1 MDQDMTAQPGDR
13 AAGRT
18 HLVLEPLRGRRAWM
32 SVTTLLI
39 GSNLLVAAA
48 MLIVGAGL
56 WHSSSAVQM
65 AWGANFGPAT
75 KDGEWWRLGT
85 AMFLHFGV
93 VHLAMNMLALWD
105 GGRLVERI
113 FGPTR
118 FAAIYFSSGL
128 TGNLLSLIVQGDR
141 AVSGGASG
149 AIFGIYGAFLA
160 YLLHE
165 RRHLP
170 PGGFRWL
177 FWGAAAFSGITL
189 TLGFL
194 IPGID
199 NAAHVGGLVTGATGG
214 FVLLKP
220 FTTTDP
226 PLRRMQRRVAA
237 AFGLVVAALIAS
249 IPDPLYRW
257 SEEQA
262 ARGEIREFI
271 GEDARINA
279 RLRKILEE
287 GRTGGASFEQLAG
300 RIETEVTES
309 YEQSFEQLSALRVD
323 PGIPSAATLDQLRRY
338 AEARRD
344 ASHAL
349 AEGVRKNDPQQIR
362 DALSSARKA
371 ARPQP
376 KAPPV
381 EEPPQKP

>member
-1 MDQDMTAQPGDR
+1 MEQGITAQARDR
-13 AAGRT
+13 NASRPQ
-18 HLVLEPLRGRRAWM
+18 LVLEPLRGRRAWI
-32 SVTTLLI
+32 SVTAFLI
-39 GSNLLVAAA
+39 ASNLLVAGA

-56 WHSSSAVQM
+56 WHSSSTVQM

-75 KDGEWWRLGT
+75 KDGEWWRLGS

-113 FGPTR
+113 FGPVR
-118 FAAIYFSSGL
+118 FAVIYFSSGL
-128 TGNLLSLIVQGDR
+128 AGNLLSLIVQGDR
-141 AVSGGASG
+141 AISGGASG
-149 AIFGIYGAFLA
+149 AIFGIYGAFLV

-165 RRHLP
+165 RRHLH
-170 PGGFRWL
+170 PGDFKWM

-189 TLGFL
+189 VFGFL

-199 NAAHVGGLVTGATGG
+199 NAAHVGGFVTGAMFG

-220 FTTTDP
+220 FATNNQSLHRT
-226 PLRRMQRRVAA
+226 QRLLAGG
-237 AFGLVVAALIAS
+237 FGLVLAALVTR
-249 IPDPLYRW
+249 IPDPVYRW

-262 ARGEIREFI
+262 ARGEIRQFI

-300 RIETEVTES
+300 RIETDVVER
-309 YEQSFEQLSALRVD
+309 YEQSFEQLSALHVG
-323 PGIPSAATLDQLRRY
+323 PGVPSAAALEQLRRY

-362 DALSSARKA
+362 DALSSARQA
-371 ARPQP
+371 ARPQQ
-376 KAPPV
+376 KAPPA
-381 EEPPQKP
+381 ERPPLKP

>member
-165 RRHLP
+165 RRRLHP
-170 PGGFRWL
+170 RGFRWM

-214 FVLLKP
+214 FVLLQP
-220 FTTTDP
+220 FTSTDP
-226 PLRRMQRRVAA
+226 IAAPYAATGRRCVR
-237 AFGLVVAALIAS
+237 
-249 IPDPLYRW
+249 
-257 SEEQA
+257 
-262 ARGEIREFI
+262 
-271 GEDARINA
+271 
-279 RLRKILEE
+279 
-287 GRTGGASFEQLAG
+287 AG
-300 RIETEVTES
+300 RCRA
-309 YEQSFEQLSALRVD
+309 QSRAFPIRSIGGPKNRPRV
-323 PGIPSAATLDQLRRY
+323 GKF
-338 AEARRD
+338 
-344 ASHAL
+344 AS
-349 AEGVRKNDPQQIR
+349 
-362 DALSSARKA
+362 SSART
-371 ARPQP
+371 Q
-376 KAPPV
+376 
-381 EEPPQKP
+381 E

>member
-1 MDQDMTAQPGDR
+1 MDQGMTAQPRDR
-13 AAGRT
+13 TARRT
-18 HLVLEPLRGRRAWM
+18 RPALEPLRGRRAWF
-32 SVTTLLI
+32 SVMTVLI
-39 GSNLLVAAA
+39 ASNLLVAVA

-56 WHSSSAVQM
+56 WHSSSTVQM

-113 FGPTR
+113 FGPAR

-149 AIFGIYGAFLA
+149 AIFGIYGAFLV

-165 RRHLP
+165 RRHLH
-170 PGGFRWL
+170 PGDFKWM

-194 IPGID
+194 MPGID
-199 NAAHVGGLVTGATGG
+199 NAAHVGGLVTGATAG
-214 FVLLKP
+214 FALLKP
-220 FTTTDP
+220 FASDNP
-226 PLRRMQRRVAA
+226 SLRLMQRLAGAAYGLAIVA
-237 AFGLVVAALIAS
+237 LVAR
-249 IPDPLYRW
+249 IPDPVYRW
-257 SEEQA
+257 SEEEA

-279 RLRKILEE
+279 RLKQIIEE

-300 RIETEVTES
+300 RIEAEVAEP
-309 YEQSFEQLSALRVD
+309 YEQSFEQLSALRVG
-323 PGIPSAATLDQLRRY
+323 PGVPSAATLDRLRRY

-349 AEGVRKNDPQQIR
+349 AEGVRKNDPRQIR
-362 DALSSARKA
+362 DALSSAR
-371 ARPQP
+371 PQP
-376 KAPPV
+376 KTPPA
-381 EEPPQKP
+381 ERPPLKP

>member
-1 MDQDMTAQPGDR
+1 MTAQPRDR
-13 AAGRT
+13 NSSRPQLA
-18 HLVLEPLRGRRAWM
+18 LEPLRGRRLWTSITAF
-32 SVTTLLI
+32 LI
-39 GSNLLVAAA
+39 ASNLLVACA

-93 VHLAMNMLALWD
+93 LHLATNMLALWD

-113 FGPTR
+113 FGPLR
-118 FAAIYFSSGL
+118 FAAIYLSSGL
-128 TGNLLSLIVQGDR
+128 TGNLLSLIVQGDQ

-149 AIFGIYGAFLA
+149 AIFGIYGAFLV

-165 RRHLP
+165 RRRLH
-170 PGGFRWL
+170 PGDFRWM
-177 FWGAAAFSGITL
+177 FWGATAFSGITL
-189 TLGFL
+189 MLGFL

-199 NAAHVGGLVTGATGG
+199 NAAHIGG
-214 FVLLKP
+214 FVTGSTAGFALLKP
-220 FTTTDP
+220 FATKDP
-226 PLRRMQRRVAA
+226 SLRRTQRLVAG
-237 AFGLVVAALIAS
+237 AFGLVVAALVAS
-249 IPDPLYRW
+249 IPDPVYRW
-257 SEEQA
+257 SDEQA

-279 RLRKILEE
+279 HLKKILEE

-300 RIETEVTES
+300 RIEAEVTES
-309 YEQSFEQLSALRVD
+309 YEQSFEQLSALRVG
-323 PGIPSAATLDQLRRY
+323 PGLPSAATLDQLRRY

-362 DALSSARKA
+362 DALSSARQA
-371 ARPQP
+371 ARPQL
-376 KAPPV
+376 KTPPAQR
-381 EEPPQKP
+381 PPMKR

>member
-1 MDQDMTAQPGDR
+1 MA
-13 AAGRT
+13 
-18 HLVLEPLRGRRAWM
+18 LEPLRGRRAWF
-32 SVTTLLI
+32 SVTTSLI
-39 GSNLLVAAA
+39 VSNLLVAVA
-48 MLIVGAGL
+48 MLLVGASL

-105 GGRLVERI
+105 SGRLVERM
-113 FGPTR
+113 FGPVR

-128 TGNLLSLIVQGDR
+128 AGNLLSLIVQGDR

-149 AIFGIYGAFLA
+149 AIFGIYGAFLV

-165 RRHLP
+165 RRRLH
-170 PGGFRWL
+170 PGDFRWM
-177 FWGAAAFSGITL
+177 FWGAAAFSAMTL
-189 TLGFL
+189 TFGFL
-194 IPGID
+194 VPGID
-199 NAAHVGGLVTGATGG
+199 NAAHVGGLVTGATAG
-214 FVLLKP
+214 FALLKP
-220 FTTTDP
+220 FASNNP
-226 PLRRMQRRVAA
+226 SLRLAQRLAGGAYGLAIVA
-237 AFGLVVAALIAS
+237 LVAR
-249 IPDPLYRW
+249 IPDPVYRW

-279 RLRKILEE
+279 RLRQILEE
-287 GRTGGASFEQLAG
+287 RRTGGASFEQLAG
-300 RIETEVTES
+300 RIETEVAEP
-309 YEQSFEQLSALRVD
+309 YEQSFEQLSALRVG
-323 PGIPSAATLDQLRRY
+323 PGVPSAAALDQLRRY

-349 AEGVRKNDPQQIR
+349 AEGVRKNDPRQIR
-362 DALSSARKA
+362 DALSSARQA

-376 KAPPV
+376 QTPPV
-381 EEPPQKP
+381 QRPPQKP

>member
-1 MDQDMTAQPGDR
+1 MTAEPREPG
-13 AAGRT
+13 ASRT
-18 HLVLEPLRGRRAWM
+18 QLVLDPLRGRRAWI
-32 SVTTLLI
+32 SVTAFLI
-39 GSNLLVAAA
+39 ASNLLVAGA
-48 MLIVGAGL
+48 MLIAGAGL

-85 AMFLHFGV
+85 ALFLHFGAL
-93 VHLAMNMLALWD
+93 HLAMNMLALWD

-113 FGPTR
+113 FGPIR
-118 FAAIYFSSGL
+118 FAVIYFSSGL
-128 TGNLLSLIVQGDR
+128 AGNLLSLIAQGDR
-141 AVSGGASG
+141 AISGGASG
-149 AIFGIYGAFLA
+149 AIFGVYGAFLVF
-160 YLLHE
+160 LLHE
-165 RRHLP
+165 RRHLH
-170 PGGFRWL
+170 PGDFKWM

-189 TLGFL
+189 MLGFL

-199 NAAHVGGLVTGATGG
+199 NAAHVGGFVTGSTAG

-220 FTTTDP
+220 FAINDP
-226 PLRRMQRRVAA
+226 SLRRTQRLLAG
-237 AFGLVVAALIAS
+237 AFGLAIAALVAR
-249 IPDPLYRW
+249 IPDPAYRW

-262 ARGEIREFI
+262 ARGQIRQFI

-279 RLRKILEE
+279 RLGKILEE
-287 GRTGGASFEQLAG
+287 GRTGGASFDQLAG

-309 YEQSFEQLSALRVD
+309 YEQSFEHLSALRLD
-323 PGIPSAATLDQLRRY
+323 PGLPSAAILDQLRGY

-362 DALSSARKA
+362 DALSSAREA

-376 KAPPV
+376 KTQPAERLPPI
-381 EEPPQKP
+381 P

>member
-1 MDQDMTAQPGDR
+1 MDQGMTAQPRDR
-13 AAGRT
+13 TARRT
-18 HLVLEPLRGRRAWM
+18 RPALEPLRGRRAWF
-32 SVTTLLI
+32 SVMTVLI
-39 GSNLLVAAA
+39 ASNLLVAVA

-56 WHSSSAVQM
+56 WHSSSTVQM

-113 FGPTR
+113 FGPAR

-149 AIFGIYGAFLA
+149 AIFGIYGAFLV

-165 RRHLP
+165 RRHLH
-170 PGGFRWL
+170 PGDFKWM

-194 IPGID
+194 MPGID
-199 NAAHVGGLVTGATGG
+199 NAAHVGGLVTGATAG
-214 FVLLKP
+214 FALLKP
-220 FTTTDP
+220 FASDNP
-226 PLRRMQRRVAA
+226 SLRLMQRLAGAAYGLAIVA
-237 AFGLVVAALIAS
+237 LVAR
-249 IPDPLYRW
+249 IPDPVYRW
-257 SEEQA
+257 SEEEA

-279 RLRKILEE
+279 RLKQIIEE

-300 RIETEVTES
+300 RIEAEVAEP
-309 YEQSFEQLSALRVD
+309 YEQSFEQLSALRVG
-323 PGIPSAATLDQLRRY
+323 PGVPSAATLDRLRRY

-349 AEGVRKNDPQQIR
+349 AEGVRKNDPRQIR
-362 DALSSARKA
+362 DALSSAR
-371 ARPQP
+371 PQP
-376 KAPPV
+376 KTPPA
-381 EEPPQKP
+381 ERQPLRP